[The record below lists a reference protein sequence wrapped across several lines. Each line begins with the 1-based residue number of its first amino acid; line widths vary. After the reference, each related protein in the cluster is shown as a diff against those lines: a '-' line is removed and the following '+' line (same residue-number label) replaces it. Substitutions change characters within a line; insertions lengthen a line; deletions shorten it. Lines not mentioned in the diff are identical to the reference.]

1 MYIIWYILYMQNVLI
16 ERKIVDDLKKHL
28 ENKEISLVL
37 GPRQVGKTTALKLIE
52 KYLQEKKENTFF
64 FNLDIFSD
72 REIVSNQKDFIDFLK
87 KNSQKKRLYVFIDEI
102 QRIKEPGIFL
112 KGIYDSGLNCKLII
126 SGSSSLEIK
135 SKVVEPLTGRKKT
148 FFLYPLS
155 FKEFV
160 LFKEKNID
168 QFKPIKKVYQD
179 KLKKYLDEY
188 LKYGGYPRVILA
200 ENEQEKIAVLEEI
213 YSSYIEKDIKG
224 YFAVKNESSFIKL
237 VMLLA
242 ASLGNIVNKDFL
254 ASSIGSNRA
263 TLDNYLYYLEK
274 SFVIKTVRP
283 FFSNPKKEII
293 KMPKVYFY
301 DLGLRNLL
309 IRNYTSFF
317 IRPDRGEVFENF
329 VLNALEEN
337 SDPITKINYW
347 RSRLSAEVDFVIQK
361 GIEIIP
367 VEIKATAL
375 KKPSISKSLRSFI
388 KIYKPKV
395 AFLVNLDYEA
405 KKLINSTTIKIIS
418 FNKLK
423 EII

>member
-1 MYIIWYILYMQNVLI
+1 MQNVLI
-16 ERKIVDDLKKHL
+16 ERKIIDDLKKHL
-28 ENKEISLVL
+28 ANKEISLVL
-37 GPRQVGKTTALKLIE
+37 GPRQVGKTTTLKLIE

-72 REIVSNQKDFIDFLK
+72 REIVGDQKQFIEFLK
-87 KNSQKKRLYVFIDEI
+87 KNSQRKKLYVFIDEI

-112 KGIYDSGLNCKLII
+112 KGIYDSNLNCKLII

-168 QFKPIKKVYQD
+168 QFKPIKKVYLD

-188 LKYGGYPRVILA
+188 LRYGGYPKVVLA
-200 ENEQEKIAVLEEI
+200 QTEQEKIALLEEI

-242 ASLGNIVNKDFL
+242 ASLGNIINKDFL
-254 ASSIGSNRA
+254 ASSIGSNRV
-263 TLDNYLYYLEK
+263 TLDNYLFYLEK
-274 SFVIKTVRP
+274 SFVIKIVRP

-301 DLGLRNLL
+301 DTGLRNLL
-309 IRNYTSFF
+309 IHNFTSFF
-317 IRPDRGEVFENF
+317 IRPDKGELFENF
-329 VLNALEEN
+329 VLNTLEEN
-337 SDPITKINYW
+337 CNPVTKINFW

-361 GIEIIP
+361 GVEIIP
-367 VEIKATAL
+367 VEIKAATL
-375 KKPSISKSLRSFI
+375 KKPTISKSLRSFI
-388 KIYKPKV
+388 KLYQPKE
-395 AFLVNLDYEA
+395 AFLINLDYEA
-405 KKLINSTTIKIIS
+405 KEIINSTTIKIVS
-418 FNKLK
+418 FDKVQ